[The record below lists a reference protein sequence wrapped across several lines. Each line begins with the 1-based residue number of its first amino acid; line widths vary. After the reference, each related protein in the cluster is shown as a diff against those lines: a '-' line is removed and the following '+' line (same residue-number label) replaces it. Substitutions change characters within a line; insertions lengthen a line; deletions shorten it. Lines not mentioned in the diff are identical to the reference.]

1 MLSLI
6 DDLRDASAQAGSISP
21 EAKAMRASIRHEVS
35 TIVHRTDRK
44 LGTERIPNILEK
56 GEELKS
62 MLKGKKQ

>member
-1 MLSLI
+1 
-6 DDLRDASAQAGSISP
+6 
-21 EAKAMRASIRHEVS
+21 MRASIRHEVS